1 MIVNVYLNF
10 DNVVKFNSLISKQ
23 MGAIL
28 GILCW
33 SYSKNILISLSH
45 TGINDLRS
53 QNSDV

>member
-23 MGAIL
+23 MDKIL

-45 TGINDLRS
+45 AGINDLHT

>member
-10 DNVVKFNSLISKQ
+10 DDVVKFNSLISKQ
-23 MGAIL
+23 MDKIL

-45 TGINDLRS
+45 AVINDLHA

>member
-1 MIVNVYLNF
+1 MIVNIYLNF
-10 DNVVKFNSLISKQ
+10 DDAVKFNSLISKQ
-23 MGAIL
+23 MGKIL

-45 TGINDLRS
+45 TGIIDLHS